1 MDTQERRQ
9 AIVACL
15 QTARDPV
22 PGGVL
27 ARQFGVSRQVIVQ
40 DMSVLRAAGNP
51 ILPTTRGY
59 IWLPMASAPRP
70 RTVVAVRHTPEQTQD
85 ELERLVDLGVTV
97 VDVIVEHPIYGEVRG
112 QLMHSTRAHVRAFM
126 QQLRET
132 QARLLSEL
140 TEGVHLHTLEADDP
154 ARLEAAVAALRE
166 AGYLME

>member
-1 MDTQERRQ
+1 MDTHERRQ
-9 AIVACL
+9 AIVAHL
-15 QTARDPV
+15 QAAREPV

-40 DMSVLRAAGNP
+40 DISVLRAAGNP
-51 ILPTTRGY
+51 ILPTARGY
-59 IWLPMASAPRP
+59 TWLPTVRTPRP
-70 RTVVAVRHTPEQTQD
+70 RLVVAVRHTPEQTQD

-126 QQLRET
+126 QLLRET

-154 ARLEAAVAALRE
+154 ACLETAVATLRQ